1 MNGIFVAFEGPE
13 GAGKTT
19 QVRMLARRLEAM
31 GRPAVVVREPG
42 GTPLAEAVRDLLL
55 HAPHDI
61 APNAEALLF
70 QVARADLVARV
81 IRPALAQGRTVIADR
96 FELSTRCYQVAGR
109 GLDEAGVAAAIA
121 LATDGLA
128 PDIYLVLDVDPALG
142 RRRQQAEGKGP
153 DRIERADTGFHDRV
167 ARAFRNTAGP
177 SIVHLNAEQAPEALH
192 AAVWRGLAERF
203 PQGFPAQAG

>member
-1 MNGIFVAFEGPE
+1 MSGAFIAFDGPD

-19 QVRMLARRLEAM
+19 QVRMLARRLEGL

-42 GTPLAEAVRDLLL
+42 GTPLAEDVRNLLL

-81 IRPALAQGRTVIADR
+81 IRPALEQGRTVLADR

-109 GLDEAGVAAAIA
+109 GLAEAGVAAAIA
-121 LATDGLA
+121 LATGGLA
-128 PDIYLVLDVDPALG
+128 PHLYLVLDVAADEG

-153 DRIERADTGFHDRV
+153 DRLERADTGFHDRV
-167 ARAFRNTAGP
+167 AQAFRNAAGP
-177 SIVHLNAEQAPEALH
+177 SILHLNAEQTPEAIH
-192 AAVWRGLAERF
+192 AEAWRALSERF
-203 PQGFPAQAG
+203 PEAFPG